1 VCWEAFKHRKPEIDL
16 NTSVSSLKLLAQQV
30 ITMGLDLIFPPLCV
44 NCDRVGSFLCPQ
56 CVAASRRAAER
67 SIPGLDG
74 VQVWG
79 DFEGAVRAAVHAF
92 KYEGRTRLAGPL
104 GALVVDGLATADW
117 RTDIDVVTA
126 VPLHAS
132 RLHERG
138 YNQAALLAQV
148 VAVARGWLFAP
159 AAVHR
164 IRQTASQVNLNA
176 QERHLN
182 VEAAFSA
189 EPSVVDGMRVLV
201 IDDVLTTGSTLLACA
216 DALRDAGAAR
226 VYGAT
231 VAGAVGF
238 RDQ

>member
-1 VCWEAFKHRKPEIDL
+1 
-16 NTSVSSLKLLAQQV
+16 LKLLARQV
-30 ITMGLDLIFPPLCV
+30 ITAGLDLVFPPLCV
-44 NCDRVGSFLCPQ
+44 NCERVGSFLCPH
-56 CVAASRRAAER
+56 CVATARRASER
-67 SIPGLDG
+67 TIAGLDG

-79 DFEGAVRAAVHAF
+79 DFEGAVRTALHAF
-92 KYEGRTRLAGPL
+92 KYDGQTRLAEPL
-104 GALVVDGLATADW
+104 GALVVDGLANTNW
-117 RTDIDVVTA
+117 RIDVVTA
-126 VPLHAS
+126 VPLHES

-148 VAVARGWLFAP
+148 IASARGWLFAP
-159 AAVHR
+159 AAVRR

-189 EPSVVDGMRVLV
+189 ELPVVDGLCVLV

-216 DALRDAGAAR
+216 DALRNAGAVR

-238 RDQ
+238 RDW

>member
-1 VCWEAFKHRKPEIDL
+1 M
-16 NTSVSSLKLLAQQV
+16 
-30 ITMGLDLIFPPLCV
+30 ITMGLDLVFPPLCV
-44 NCDRVGSFLCPQ
+44 NCERVGSFLCPR
-56 CVAASRRAAER
+56 CLATARRAAER

-79 DFEGAVRAAVHAF
+79 DFEGAVRAALHAF
-92 KYEGRTRLAGPL
+92 KYEGQTRLAEPL
-104 GALVVDGLATADW
+104 GTLVVDGLANTDW
-117 RTDIDVVTA
+117 PIDVVTA
-126 VPLHAS
+126 VPLHES
-132 RLHERG
+132 RLRERG
-138 YNQAALLAQV
+138 FNQAALLAQV
-148 VAVARGWLFAP
+148 VASARGWLFAP

-176 QERHLN
+176 QERHRN
-182 VEAAFSA
+182 VEAAFCA
-189 EPSVVDGMRVLV
+189 EPFAVSGKAVLV